1 MKIQKIWVYFCA
13 AAFAVSTSFAGAQE
27 VFTSTVLPEATGG
40 YAIILGSGAYTQAKV
55 CTTGKPCGNTC
66 INRNYTCH
74 VGTSPVTPVLPVL
87 PVVPPPVT
95 PPVVVAP
102 VTPPVAAIP
111 DKAVKPKP
119 LACDS
124 AQVLRVID
132 GDTLVVAGS
141 KGTEKIRIGQ
151 IDAPEKSQAYGSQAT
166 ACLVDLVANKQVS
179 VCRDGSDR
187 YGRTVANLLVG
198 NTDVASQLVAK
209 GCAWAY
215 DKYLEAQ
222 SSLPAQ
228 QEQAKASGSGLWA
241 SNSTAPWVYRGG
253 SAPVPVLASGKTAVT
268 VTTTTSARSADRVL
282 DWAES
287 KFDELL
293 RSGSAS
299 MPLGANGVYRCY
311 EGGLCVGT
319 LDGSVL
325 LYDGK
330 EVKAVGSETDL
341 VNAAEAEG
349 F

>member
-1 MKIQKIWVYFCA
+1 MKIRKFWLFVCA
-13 AAFAVSTSFAGAQE
+13 AVLVASASFAGAQE

-40 YAIILGSGAYTQAKV
+40 YAVILGSGSYPLAKV

-66 INRNYTCH
+66 INRNYTCN
-74 VGTSPVTPVLPVL
+74 VGTSPVTPVVPV
-87 PVVPPPVT
+87 PPVT
-95 PPVVVAP
+95 PPVVIAP
-102 VTPPVAAIP
+102 VTPPVAVIP

-119 LACDS
+119 LTCDS

-141 KGTEKIRIGQ
+141 QGTEKIRIGQ
-151 IDAPEKSQAYGSQAT
+151 IDAPEKSQAYGPQAT
-166 ACLVDLVANKQVS
+166 ACLADLVANKQVS

-198 NTDVASQLVAK
+198 NTDVASQLVAN

-222 SSLPAQ
+222 STLPAQ
-228 QEQAKASGSGLWA
+228 QDQAKANGTGLWA

-253 SAPVPVLASGKTAVT
+253 SAPVPVLATGKTAVT
-268 VTTTTSARSADRVL
+268 VTSTTTARAADRVL

-293 RSGSAS
+293 RSGGAS
-299 MPLGANGVYRCY
+299 MPLGANGLFRCY

-330 EVKAVGSETDL
+330 EVKAVGT
-341 VNAAEAEG
+341 EAELVKVAESEG

>member
-1 MKIQKIWVYFCA
+1 MKIRKIWAFACA
-13 AAFAVSTSFAGAQE
+13 AVLAASTTFASAQE

-40 YAIILGSGAYTQAKV
+40 YAIILGTGAYTQAKV
-55 CTTGKPCGNTC
+55 CTAGKPCGNTC
-66 INRNYTCH
+66 ISKTYTCH
-74 VGTSPVTPVLPVL
+74 VGTTPVTPVLPVT
-87 PVVPPPVT
+87 PVQPVT
-95 PPVVVAP
+95 PPVVVTPP

-111 DKAVKPKP
+111 EKAVKPKP
-119 LACDS
+119 ATCDS
-124 AQVLRVID
+124 AQVLRVVD

-151 IDAPEKSQAYGSQAT
+151 IDAPEKSQAYGPQAT

-187 YGRTVANLLVG
+187 YGRTIANLLVG

-222 SSLPAQ
+222 STLPAQ
-228 QEQAKASGSGLWA
+228 QDQARASSLGLWA

-268 VTTTTSARSADRVL
+268 VTTTTSARTPDRVL
-282 DWAES
+282 DWAEL
-287 KFDELL
+287 KFDDLL
-293 RSGSAS
+293 RNGSS
-299 MPLGANGVYRCY
+299 SIPLGTNGAYRCY
-311 EGGLCVGT
+311 ESGLCVGT
-319 LDGSVL
+319 MDGSVL
-325 LYDGK
+325 LYDGRD
-330 EVKAVGSETDL
+330 VKAMGNEADL
-341 VNAAEAEG
+341 LKAAEAEG

>member
-1 MKIQKIWVYFCA
+1 MNFRKIWSLACAMALLAVSPIA
-13 AAFAVSTSFAGAQE
+13 AAQD

-40 YAIILGSGAYTQAKV
+40 YAIILGSGAYSQAKV

-74 VGTSPVTPVLPVL
+74 VGTSPGTPVLPVT
-87 PVVPPPVT
+87 PIPPVL
-95 PPVVVAP
+95 PPVVVLP

-111 DKAVKPKP
+111 DKAIKPKP
-119 LACDS
+119 AVCDS
-124 AQVLRVID
+124 ARVLRVVD
-132 GDTLVVAGS
+132 GDTLVVEGS
-141 KGTEKIRIGQ
+141 KGVEKIRIGQ
-151 IDAPEKSQAYGSQAT
+151 VDAPEKSQAYGAQAA
-166 ACLVDLVANKQVS
+166 ACLGDLVANKQVS

-187 YGRTVANLLVG
+187 YGRTLANLLVG
-198 NTDVASQLVAK
+198 NADVATQLVAK

-222 SSLPAQ
+222 STLPAQ
-228 QEQAKASGSGLWA
+228 QEQAKSSGLGLWA

-253 SAPVPVLASGKTAVT
+253 SAPVPVLATGKTAVT
-268 VTTTTSARSADRVL
+268 VTTATSARTADRVL

-287 KFDELL
+287 KFDDLL
-293 RSGSAS
+293 RGGGPD

-311 EGGLCVGT
+311 EGGMCVGT
-319 LDGSVL
+319 MDGSVL

-330 EVKAVGSETDL
+330 DVKNVGSEADL
-341 VNAAEAEG
+341 VKAAETEG

>member
-1 MKIQKIWVYFCA
+1 MKVRKIWAFACA
-13 AAFAVSTSFAGAQE
+13 AVLAASTTLAGAQE
-27 VFTSTVLPEATGG
+27 VFRSTVLPEATGG

-66 INRNYTCH
+66 ISKTYTCH
-74 VGTSPVTPVLPVL
+74 VGTTPVTPILPVTPVQ
-87 PVVPPPVT
+87 PVT
-95 PPVVVAP
+95 PPVVVTPP

-111 DKAVKPKP
+111 EKAVKPKP
-119 LACDS
+119 ATCDS
-124 AQVLRVID
+124 AQVLRVVD

-187 YGRTVANLLVG
+187 YGRTIANLLVG
-198 NTDVASQLVAK
+198 NTDVASQLVVK

-222 SSLPAQ
+222 STLPAQ
-228 QEQAKASGSGLWA
+228 QDQAKASSLGLWA

-268 VTTTTSARSADRVL
+268 VTTTTSAHTPDRVL
-282 DWAES
+282 DWAEL
-287 KFDELL
+287 KFDDLL
-293 RSGSAS
+293 RNGGSS
-299 MPLGANGVYRCY
+299 IPLGTNGAYRCY

-319 LDGSVL
+319 MDGSVL
-325 LYDGK
+325 LYDGRD
-330 EVKAVGSETDL
+330 VKAVGNEADL
-341 VNAAEAEG
+341 LKAAEAEG